1 MRSDPFGKLPQNI
14 WYLFRLPVTRSLGT
28 FAPVSRAPEAGCDN
42 VSSKTDADNVCGNM
56 VGCGAHWRTSA
67 LPDDQLT
74 TEISETRDYTRHCW
88 PGPHTHA
95 GLSPAPSVL
104 VTIVRTQRQSMS
116 GQYHQDSKYV
126 WTSCVWFNAHIYV
139 MHQVDREPMILWVWK
154 QFLWIIHRGGSAA
167 HQPLASP
174 STMWPHQ
181 GAWLPTP

>member
-14 WYLFRLPVTRSLGT
+14 WYFFRLPVTRSLGT

-139 MHQVDREPMILWVWK
+139 MQVDRGPMIPWVWK
-154 QFLWIIHRGGSAA
+154 QFLWIIHRGRSAA